1 MSNRKIR
8 NAVERAAAQYGA
20 AVEWIGGTRHDRCTI
35 TLPDGREIH
44 NGVSQGMDFD
54 ETRVFKIIK
63 SKLKKLTGDRNV

>member
-8 NAVERAAAQYGA
+8 NAVERAAAHFGA
-20 AVEWIGGTRHDRCTI
+20 AVEWIGGTRHDRFTI

-54 ETRVFKIIK
+54 ETRIFKIITQ
-63 SKLKKLTGDRNV
+63 KLKRTLR